1 MGDEM
6 FKYVGLKDVEDKKLS
21 ELTVNQLKD
30 IIREIVSEEIAK
42 VNFVQPLPAIP
53 PQPFYYNV
61 EPWGKEYE
69 VTYDTKTTLKKDST
83 IKG

>member
-1 MGDEM
+1 M
-6 FKYVGLKDVEDKKLS
+6 FKYVGLKDLKDVEDKKLS

-30 IIREIVSEEIAK
+30 IIREVISEEIAK
-42 VNFVQPLPAIP
+42 HTFIQPVP
-53 PQPFYYNV
+53 PTQPYYYNV

-69 VTYDTKTTLKKDST
+69 VTYDTKTTLKKDGT